1 VPKITLEKDDFVLLP
16 EDTVLDLRVVEVD
29 VVNRGGYD
37 KLEFKFLITGAPD
50 EFASRVV
57 GTHIYGSTWY
67 RFSMNP
73 DNEMRQWVESLLGVE
88 LQEGFELD
96 TELLEGRSARGVVE
110 HYDGRYGTRAK
121 IGALLPAPT
130 AERPAAAPFTTAN
143 GGTAE
148 TPSQV
153 DSLPF

>member
-1 VPKITLEKDDFVLLP
+1 M
-16 EDTVLDLRVVEVD
+16 VEVD

-50 EFASRVV
+50 EYAARVI
-57 GTHIYGSTWY
+57 GNHIYGSTWY

-73 DNEMRQWVESLLGVE
+73 DNEMRLWVEALLGVE

-96 TELLEGRSARGVVE
+96 TDLLENRTARGVVE

-121 IGALLPAPT
+121 IGALLPAT
-130 AERPAAAPFTTAN
+130 TTERGAAVPFAAPTEAAPTE
-143 GGTAE
+143 AE
-148 TPSQV
+148 
-153 DSLPF
+153 SLPF